1 MLVMSE
7 SFGDLAGQ
15 FGTYQWAVHSWTRN
29 LLKGCARHELQGV
42 GDPSLLELYQVN
54 ENAHL
59 GGGVMGRIVHLQRRL
74 TPREQ
79 AKAGD
84 AQDLRGT
91 AEEVR
96 RATTCAVRLNVPL
109 EKVLRWG

>member
-1 MLVMSE
+1 
-7 SFGDLAGQ
+7 
-15 FGTYQWAVHSWTRN
+15 
-29 LLKGCARHELQGV
+29 
-42 GDPSLLELYQVN
+42 
-54 ENAHL
+54 
-59 GGGVMGRIVHLQRRL
+59 MGRIVHLQRRL

-84 AQDLRGT
+84 VQDLRGT

-96 RATTCAVRLNVPL
+96 RATACAVRLNVPL